1 MNSKVKSDSPGIHN
15 DSGISVD
22 QNLENY
28 FQQQSDTLEVHRQYL
43 EQQSE
48 YSRTVLQLMQQQ
60 LNMASQGQ
68 TLPDSVNRHL
78 EMFHEHQGQTLRIHE
93 QYLIQQTSQM
103 HSGSSSV
110 NQTRVVQKQ
119 RPAPAPP
126 KIQAT
131 VQPPSPTY
139 STPETK
145 TVNPTPQSLE
155 IQNVPET
162 VAEPGNTNIN
172 SSDLV
177 TRVLNIVSEKTGY
190 PTEMLEMSMD
200 MEADL
205 GIDSIKRVEILG
217 SLQDQLPDLP
227 ELKAEDLAELRT
239 LGQIVEHLSLI
250 HI

>member
-1 MNSKVKSDSPGIHN
+1 MNSKVKSDPPGIHN

-119 RPAPAPP
+119 
-126 KIQAT
+126 
-131 VQPPSPTY
+131 
-139 STPETK
+139 
-145 TVNPTPQSLE
+145 
-155 IQNVPET
+155 
-162 VAEPGNTNIN
+162 
-172 SSDLV
+172 
-177 TRVLNIVSEKTGY
+177 
-190 PTEMLEMSMD
+190 
-200 MEADL
+200 
-205 GIDSIKRVEILG
+205 
-217 SLQDQLPDLP
+217 
-227 ELKAEDLAELRT
+227 
-239 LGQIVEHLSLI
+239 
-250 HI
+250 